1 MKTGSEL
8 RSEGSERQKEVEE
21 GPVRVPIPRF
31 AYTHRVPSDSGC
43 EFSSLR
49 EGTSG
54 NGVGDV
60 FRSAADGTC
69 GCTYTYAQS
78 RSRSLKVAQERPRSL
93 RVLQGRSTL
102 IHFDTFVDVLI

>member
-21 GPVRVPIPRF
+21 GSVRVPIPRF
-31 AYTHRVPSDSGC
+31 AYTRRAPSASRS

-54 NGVGDV
+54 NRVEDMI
-60 FRSAADGTC
+60 RSVADGID
-69 GCTYTYAQS
+69 GCTYTCAQG
-78 RSRSLKVAQERPRSL
+78 RSRSPNVAQGPSGSIKLEPL
-93 RVLQGRSTL
+93 
-102 IHFDTFVDVLI
+102 